1 MLVQWLCGY
10 EMIML
15 INIAISSGDTVV
27 QPSPVLSNHTGQNA
41 FSDIGKFDSEDFKYI
56 LWQSTVVDSW
66 GTGVSAFNCNCLA
79 EWCCFNILYRFLCNT
94 LTCRQPE
101 ARINSVKDSS
111 FVKSQSCFN
120 DA

>member
-1 MLVQWLCGY
+1 MIFHTLVNLALNTFAGRAVCWMHG
-10 EMIML
+10 
-15 INIAISSGDTVV
+15 G
-27 QPSPVLSNHTGQNA
+27 TGM
-41 FSDIGKFDSEDFKYI
+41 G
-56 LWQSTVVDSW
+56 V
-66 GTGVSAFNCNCLA
+66 GGVSAFNCNCLA